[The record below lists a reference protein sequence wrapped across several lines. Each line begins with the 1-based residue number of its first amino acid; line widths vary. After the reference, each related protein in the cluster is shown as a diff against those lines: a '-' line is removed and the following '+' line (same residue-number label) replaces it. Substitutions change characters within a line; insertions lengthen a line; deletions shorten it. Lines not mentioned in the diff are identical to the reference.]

1 MKVGCF
7 GCLLAMALWTSAPV
21 LAHHS
26 AAGVDRS
33 KSVTITGTVKQ
44 FKWANP
50 HSWMEI
56 EVSNDR
62 GGSDLWNVE
71 MTSPSFLVRAGW
83 KSTTV
88 KPGDRVSIIVRPM
101 KSGEPGGLF
110 VSITLPSGQVL
121 DERSPLPG
129 QTPPAP

>member
-1 MKVGCF
+1 MT
-7 GCLLAMALWTSAPV
+7 LWGSAPV

-56 EVSNDR
+56 DVPNDR

-71 MTSPSFLVRAGW
+71 MTSPSFLVKAGW

-88 KPGDRVSIIVRPM
+88 KAGDRVSVVVRPM

-129 QTPPAP
+129 QTTPTP